1 MIEGIGSSA
10 LGAVRTALQQ
20 GGAAQDGD
28 GSAFKDVLQRA
39 LGSVEESQDRYSNV
53 IERFLRNEDV
63 DLYELTTTAQEAG
76 IALEMLVDMRNKLVD
91 AYRTI
96 VSMQV

>member
-1 MIEGIGSSA
+1 
-10 LGAVRTALQQ
+10 
-20 GGAAQDGD
+20 
-28 GSAFKDVLQRA
+28 
-39 LGSVEESQDRYSNV
+39 V